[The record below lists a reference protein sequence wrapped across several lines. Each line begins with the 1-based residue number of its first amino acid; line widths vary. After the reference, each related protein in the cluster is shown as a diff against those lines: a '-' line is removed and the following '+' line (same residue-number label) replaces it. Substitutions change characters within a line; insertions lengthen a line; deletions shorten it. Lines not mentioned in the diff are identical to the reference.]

1 MTRYKKECVLS
12 KVAQSHFE
20 VMLAEVLYADIQV
33 TFHKINTKNSRKDPK
48 EYILVTLVWNSM
60 SSYCGIFWTFQFL
73 DLSWTLIQA
82 ATTHMQKQWPQSTVK
97 IQSHSDMAL

>member
-1 MTRYKKECVLS
+1 MTSYKKECVLS

-48 EYILVTLVWNSM
+48 EYILVTLV
-60 SSYCGIFWTFQFL
+60 
-73 DLSWTLIQA
+73 
-82 ATTHMQKQWPQSTVK
+82 
-97 IQSHSDMAL
+97 

>member
-33 TFHKINTKNSRKDPK
+33 TFHKIPK
-48 EYILVTLVWNSM
+48 ILE
-60 SSYCGIFWTFQFL
+60 
-73 DLSWTLIQA
+73 
-82 ATTHMQKQWPQSTVK
+82 K
-97 IQSHSDMAL
+97 IQKSTF